1 MASIHVQL
9 GRRGLPM
16 NGVSPA
22 GSPSL
27 PLGDGP
33 GGETPPELAGETP
46 ALLPGRFMGPLGI
59 APDPIAFLDF
69 CAATGGEERRFT
81 AIVRLVPAHR
91 VEHELTVVGLLVV
104 ERLARDDVVRKPLQ
118 ETRGQGLELVGI
130 GPVGQARTL

>member
-1 MASIHVQL
+1 
-9 GRRGLPM
+9 M

-104 ERLARDDVVRKPLQ
+104 ERLARDGKFDAKKAQKAFV
-118 ETRGQGLELVGI
+118 ELGVSTDKI
-130 GPVGQARTL
+130 DPARA